1 MSQTSDKKPLALI
14 IEDDPELGDIFAKAL
29 QMAGF
34 ETETIQDG
42 RVAVVRLTASQPAIV
57 VLDLH
62 LPRVSGKEILRQI
75 RAEEQLAKTRV
86 ILATADPLLA
96 ETMREEADLVL
107 IKPISFQQLRHL
119 ASRLRPPDIVIG
131 T

>member
-119 ASRLRPPDIVIG
+119 ASRLRPPDIMIE